1 MKKILSYALI
11 LLSVGFAS
19 CNSNNKPGSQPPESD
34 ANKNPDAT
42 TGNNTEHKA
51 ADNPNG
57 NSSVKLEQV
66 FADPTYQ
73 LTGVAISAKG
83 RLFTDYPLWAGPHQY
98 SLVEVLP
105 SNQVKPY
112 PDAAMNSW
120 KPGESGT
127 NKWVC
132 VQAVYIDDD
141 DAMWVIDPA
150 APKLDTVYQQ
160 SYKLVKINMNTN
172 KVERTYSFKGGAV
185 DEHSYLNDVRVD
197 TKRQIAYITNS
208 GTGGIVLAD
217 LKSGK
222 VRQLLQNHYSV
233 HTDKD
238 FKFIIDGKEM
248 KQDGQPVKFD
258 SDGIA
263 LTPDGNWLYYKPL
276 TDTKLYRIKT
286 EFLRNDTLPA
296 QKLKGYVED
305 LGKYVVTD
313 GMIFDKKGNLYVGDP
328 QNSAILQITP
338 DLKMTTLV
346 KDARLIWP
354 DSYSVSKD
362 GYLYVSC
369 SQIQKTPDHN
379 AGVNKRTTPYT
390 IYKIKLP

>member
-1 MKKILSYALI
+1 MLAA
-11 LLSVGFAS
+11 GFAA
-19 CNSNNKPGSQPPESD
+19 CNNNKLGDQPAASD
-34 ANKNPDAT
+34 ASKNPDAST
-42 TGNNTEHKA
+42 SNNTEHKA
-51 ADNPNG
+51 EDNPNG
-57 NSSVKLEQV
+57 NTSVKLEQV

-73 LTGVAISAKG
+73 LTGVAISKSG
-83 RLFTDYPLWAGPHQY
+83 RLFTNYPLWTPSIYKYA
-98 SLVEVLP
+98 LVEVLP
-105 SNQVKPY
+105 GNKTQPY

-120 KPGESGT
+120 KPGENGK

-132 VQAVYIDDD
+132 VQAPYIDDQD
-141 DAMWVIDPA
+141 VMWVIDPA
-150 APKLDTVYQQ
+150 APKLDKVYQQ
-160 SYKLVKINMNTN
+160 SHKLVKINLGTN
-172 KVERTYSFKGGAV
+172 KVERTYTFEGVA

-197 TKRQIAYITNS
+197 TKRQFAYITNS
-208 GTGGIVLAD
+208 GTGGIVVLD

-222 VRQLLQNHYSV
+222 ARQLLQNHYSV

-248 KQDGQPVKFD
+248 LQDGQPVKFD

-263 LTPDGNWLYYKPL
+263 LSPDGNWLYYKPL

-286 EFLRNDTLPA
+286 EFLRNDTLSG

-313 GMIFDKKGNLYVGDP
+313 GMEFDKKGNLYLGDP
-328 QNSAILQITP
+328 QNSSIVKISP

-346 KDARLIWP
+346 QDARLIWP
-354 DSYSVSKD
+354 DSYSLSKD
-362 GYLYVSC
+362 GAYLYVSC
-369 SQIQKTPDHN
+369 SQIQKTPEHN
-379 AGVNKRTTPYT
+379 AGINKRTTPYA

>member
-1 MKKILSYALI
+1 MLTYIMLVLI
-11 LLSVGFAS
+11 AGFAS
-19 CNSNNKPGSQPPESD
+19 CNSNKIGGQPSSSD
-34 ANKNPDAT
+34 AVKNTDAT

-66 FADPTYQ
+66 FSDPTYQ
-73 LTGVAISAKG
+73 LTGVAISAKE
-83 RLFTDYPLWAGPHQY
+83 RLFTNYPLWTPSIYKNA
-98 SLVEVLP
+98 LVEVLP
-105 SNQVKPY
+105 GNQVKPY

-120 KPGESGT
+120 KPGESGK

-132 VQAVYIDDD
+132 VQAVYIDDQD
-141 DAMWVIDPA
+141 VMWVIDPA
-150 APKLDTVYQQ
+150 APKLDKVYQQ
-160 SYKLVKINMNTN
+160 SYKLVKINLNTN
-172 KVERTYSFKGGAV
+172 KIERTYTFEGVA

-197 TKRQIAYITNS
+197 TKRQFAYITNS
-208 GTGGIVLAD
+208 GTGGILVVD

-222 VRQLLQNHYSV
+222 ARQLLQNHYSV

-263 LTPDGNWLYYKPL
+263 LSPNGDWLYYKPL
-276 TDTKLYRIKT
+276 TDIKLYRIRT
-286 EFLRNDTLPA
+286 EFLRDDTLSA

-305 LGKYVVTD
+305 LGKYIVTD
-313 GMIFDKKGNLYVGDP
+313 GMEFDKKGNLYLGDP
-328 QNSAILQITP
+328 QNSAIVKISP
-338 DLKMTTLV
+338 DLKMTTVV
-346 KDARLIWP
+346 KDVRLIWP

-369 SQIQKTPDHN
+369 SQIQKTPEHN
-379 AGVNKRTTPYT
+379 AGVNKRTTPYA
-390 IYKIKLP
+390 IYRLKLP

>member
-1 MKKILSYALI
+1 MKKLLSYSLI
-11 LLSVGFAS
+11 VLAASLAS
-19 CNSNNKPGSQPPESD
+19 CSNNKSGSQPSESD
-34 ANKNPDAT
+34 ANKNPGAT
-42 TGNNTEHKA
+42 TGNNAEHKA
-51 ADNPNG
+51 TDNPNG

-83 RLFTDYPLWAGPHQY
+83 RLFTNYPLWTPSIYKYA
-98 SLVEVLP
+98 LVEVLP
-105 SNQVKPY
+105 NNQVKPF

-120 KPGESGT
+120 KPGESGK

-132 VQAVYIDDD
+132 VQAVYIDDN
-141 DAMWVIDPA
+141 DAMWVVDPA
-150 APKLDTVYQQ
+150 APKLDKVYQQ
-160 SYKLVKINMNTN
+160 SNKLVKINLNTN
-172 KVERTYSFKGGAV
+172 KPERTYTFEGV
-185 DEHSYLNDVRVD
+185 TDEHSYINDVRVD
-197 TKRQIAYITNS
+197 TKRQYAYMTNS
-208 GTGGIVLAD
+208 GTGGIVVVD
-217 LKSGK
+217 LKTGK
-222 VRQLLQNHYSV
+222 ARQLLQNHYSV
-233 HTDKD
+233 HSDKD
-238 FKFIIDGKEM
+238 FKFIIGGKELM
-248 KQDGQPVKFD
+248 QEGQPVKFD

-263 LTPDGNWLYYKPL
+263 LTPDGDWLYYKPL

-305 LGKYVVTD
+305 LGKFAVTD
-313 GMIFDKKGNLYVGDP
+313 GMTFDKKGNLYLGDP
-328 QNSAILQITP
+328 QNSAILQISP

-369 SQIQKTPDHN
+369 SQIQKTPEHN

-390 IYKIKLP
+390 IYRLKLP

>member
-1 MKKILSYALI
+1 MKKTLTYVMVFLAT
-11 LLSVGFAS
+11 GFAA
-19 CNSNNKPGSQPPESD
+19 CNNNKPGDQKSESN
-34 ANKNPDAT
+34 AIKNSDAT
-42 TGNNTEHKA
+42 TSNNIEHKVEV
-51 ADNPNG
+51 NPNG
-57 NSSVKLEQV
+57 NTSVKLEQV

-83 RLFTDYPLWAGPHQY
+83 RLFTDYPLWSAIY
-98 SLVEVLP
+98 KNALVEVMP
-105 SNQVKPY
+105 GNQVKPY
-112 PDAAMNSW
+112 PDEVMNSW
-120 KPGESGT
+120 KPGESGK

-132 VQAVYIDDD
+132 VQAVYIDDQD
-141 DAMWVIDPA
+141 VMWVIDPA
-150 APKLDTVYQQ
+150 APKLDKVYQQ

-172 KVERTYSFKGGAV
+172 KVERTYTFEGGAV

-197 TKRQIAYITNS
+197 TKRQVAYITNS
-208 GTGGIVLAD
+208 GTGGIVLVD
-217 LKSGK
+217 LNSGK
-222 VRQLLQNHYSV
+222 VRQVLQNHYSV

-263 LTPDGNWLYYKPL
+263 LSPDGDWLYYKPL

-305 LGKYVVTD
+305 LGKYAVTD
-313 GMIFDKKGNLYVGDP
+313 GMEFDKKGNLYLGDP
-328 QNSAILQITP
+328 QHSAILKMTP

-369 SQIQKTPDHN
+369 SQIQKTPEHN
-379 AGVNKRTTPYT
+379 AGINKRTTPYA

>member
-1 MKKILSYALI
+1 MIVVLAA
-11 LLSVGFAS
+11 GFAS
-19 CNSNNKPGSQPPESD
+19 CNNNKIGNQSSESD

-42 TGNNTEHKA
+42 TSKNAEHKIEA
-51 ADNPNG
+51 ISNN
-57 NSSVKLEQV
+57 NKSIKLEQV

-73 LTGVAISAKG
+73 LTGVAISKTG
-83 RLFTDYPLWAGPHQY
+83 RLFTNYPLWTPSIYKYA
-98 SLVEVLP
+98 LVEVLP
-105 SNQVKPY
+105 GNQVKPY

-120 KPGESGT
+120 KPGESGK

-132 VQAVYIDDD
+132 VQAVYIDADD
-141 DAMWVIDPA
+141 VMWVIDPA
-150 APKLDTVYQQ
+150 APKLDKVYQQ
-160 SYKLVKINMNTN
+160 SHKLVKINLGTN
-172 KVERTYSFKGGAV
+172 KVERTYTFEGIA

-197 TKRQIAYITNS
+197 TKRQFAYITNS
-208 GTGGIVLAD
+208 GTGGIIVVD

-222 VRQLLQNHYSV
+222 ARQVLQNHYSV

-263 LTPDGNWLYYKPL
+263 LTSDGDWLYYKPL
-276 TDTKLYRIKT
+276 TDNKLYRVKT
-286 EFLRNDTLPA
+286 EFLRNDTLTG

-305 LGKYVVTD
+305 LGKYIVTD
-313 GMIFDKKGNLYVGDP
+313 GMEFDQKGNLYLGDP
-328 QNSAILQITP
+328 QHSSIVKITP
-338 DLKMTTLV
+338 DLKATTLV
-346 KDARLIWP
+346 QDARLIWP
-354 DSYSVSKD
+354 DSYSISKD

-369 SQIQKTPDHN
+369 SQIQKTPEHN
-379 AGVNKRTTPYT
+379 AGVNKRTSPYT

>member
-1 MKKILSYALI
+1 MKKILTYLLI
-11 LLSVGFAS
+11 VMAAGFAS
-19 CNSNNKPGSQPPESD
+19 CNNNKIGNQPAESN
-34 ANKNPDAT
+34 AIKNNDAT
-42 TGNNTEHKA
+42 SGNNTEHKA

-57 NSSVKLEQV
+57 NTSVKLEQV

-73 LTGVAISAKG
+73 LTGVAISAKR
-83 RLFTDYPLWAGPHQY
+83 RLFTNYPLWSSTYKYA
-98 SLVEVLP
+98 LVEVMP
-105 SNQVKPY
+105 GNKVKPY
-112 PDAAMNSW
+112 PDEAMNSW
-120 KPGESGT
+120 KKGESGK

-141 DAMWVIDPA
+141 DVMWVVDPA
-150 APKLDTVYQQ
+150 APKLDKVYQQ
-160 SYKLVKINMNTN
+160 SHKLVKINLNTN
-172 KVERTYSFKGGAV
+172 KVERTYTFEGIA

-197 TKRQIAYITNS
+197 TKRQFAYITNS
-208 GTGGIVLAD
+208 GTGGIVVVD

-222 VRQLLQNHYSV
+222 ARQVLQNHYSV

-248 KQDGQPVKFD
+248 MQDGQPVKFD

-263 LTPDGNWLYYKPL
+263 LSPDGDWLYYKPL
-276 TDTKLYRIKT
+276 TDVKLYRIKT
-286 EFLRNDTLPA
+286 EFLRNDTLSG

-305 LGKYVVTD
+305 LGKYLVTD
-313 GMIFDKKGNLYVGDP
+313 GMAFDKKGNLYLGDV
-328 QNSAILQITP
+328 QNSAIVQISP
-338 DLKMTTLV
+338 DLKITTIV

-379 AGVNKRTTPYT
+379 AGINKRTTPYA
-390 IYKIKLP
+390 IYRLKLP

>member
-1 MKKILSYALI
+1 MKRILTYIVVLAA
-11 LLSVGFAS
+11 GFAS
-19 CNSNNKPGSQPPESD
+19 CNNNKIGSQSSDSD
-34 ANKNPDAT
+34 ANRNPSAT
-42 TGNNTEHKA
+42 TSNNTEHKA
-51 ADNPNG
+51 EDNPNG
-57 NSSVKLEQV
+57 NTSVKLEQV

-73 LTGVAISAKG
+73 LTGVAISAKN
-83 RLFTDYPLWAGPHQY
+83 RLFTNYPLWTPSIYKNA
-98 SLVEVLP
+98 LVEVLP
-105 SNQVKPY
+105 GNKTQPY

-120 KPGESGT
+120 KPGESGK

-132 VQAVYIDDD
+132 VQAVYIDDQD
-141 DAMWVIDPA
+141 VMWVIDPA
-150 APKLDTVYQQ
+150 APKLGKVYQQ
-160 SYKLVKINMNTN
+160 SFKLVKINLNTN
-172 KVERTYSFKGGAV
+172 KVERTYTFEGVA

-197 TKRQIAYITNS
+197 TKRQFAYITNS
-208 GTGGIVLAD
+208 GTGGIVVVD

-222 VRQLLQNHYSV
+222 ARQLLQNHYSV

-238 FKFIIDGKEM
+238 FKFIIDGKELQ
-248 KQDGQPVKFD
+248 QDGQPVKFD

-263 LTPDGNWLYYKPL
+263 LSPDGDVLYYKPL

-286 EFLRNDTLPA
+286 EYLRNDTLSG

-313 GMIFDKKGNLYVGDP
+313 GMEFDKKGNLYLGDP
-328 QNSAILQITP
+328 QNSSIVKISP

-369 SQIQKTPDHN
+369 SQIQKTPEHN
-379 AGVNKRTTPYT
+379 AGINKRTSPYT
-390 IYKIKLP
+390 IFKLKLP

>member
-1 MKKILSYALI
+1 MVVLAA
-11 LLSVGFAS
+11 GFAS
-19 CNSNNKPGSQPPESD
+19 CNNNKLGDQSAASD
-34 ANKNPDAT
+34 ANKNPAAAT
-42 TGNNTEHKA
+42 SNNTEHKPE
-51 ADNPNG
+51 DNPNG
-57 NSSVKLEQV
+57 NTSVKLEQV
-66 FADPTYQ
+66 FADSIYQ
-73 LTGVAISAKG
+73 ITGVAISAKN
-83 RLFTDYPLWAGPHQY
+83 RLFTNYPLWTPSIYKYA
-98 SLVEVLP
+98 LVEVLLG
-105 SNQVKPY
+105 NKTQPY

-120 KPGESGT
+120 KPGESGK

-132 VQAVYIDDD
+132 VQAPYIDDQD
-141 DAMWVIDPA
+141 VMWVIDPA
-150 APKLDTVYQQ
+150 APKLDKVYQQ
-160 SYKLVKINMNTN
+160 SHKLVKINLGTN
-172 KVERTYSFKGGAV
+172 KVERTYTFEGVA

-197 TKRQIAYITNS
+197 TKRQFAYITNS
-208 GTGGIVLAD
+208 GTGGIVVVD

-222 VRQLLQNHYSV
+222 ARQLLQNHYSV

-238 FKFIIDGKEM
+238 FKFLIDGKELQ
-248 KQDGQPVKFD
+248 QDGQPVKFD

-263 LTPDGNWLYYKPL
+263 LSPDGDLLYYKPL

-286 EFLRNDTLPA
+286 EYLRNDTLSG

-305 LGKYVVTD
+305 LGKYIVTD
-313 GMIFDKKGNLYVGDP
+313 GMEFDKKGNLYLGDP
-328 QNSAILQITP
+328 QNSSIVKISP

-369 SQIQKTPDHN
+369 SQIQKTPEHN
-379 AGVNKRTTPYT
+379 AGINKRTTPYA

>member
-1 MKKILSYALI
+1 MKKILSYSLI
-11 LLSVGFAS
+11 ILAASLAS
-19 CNSNNKPGSQPPESD
+19 CSNNKSGNQSSESD

-42 TGNNTEHKA
+42 TSNNTEHKA
-51 ADNPNG
+51 VDNPNG

-73 LTGVAISAKG
+73 LTGVAVSAKG
-83 RLFTDYPLWAGPHQY
+83 RLFTNYPLWTPSIYKNA
-98 SLVEVLP
+98 LVEVLP
-105 SNQVKPY
+105 NNQVKPY
-112 PDAAMNSW
+112 PDAAANSW
-120 KPGESGT
+120 KPGESGK

-141 DAMWVIDPA
+141 DAMWVVDPA
-150 APKLDTVYQQ
+150 APKLDKVYQQ
-160 SYKLVKINMNTN
+160 SNKLVKINLNTN
-172 KVERTYSFKGGAV
+172 KVERTYTFDGV
-185 DEHSYLNDVRVD
+185 TDEHSYINDVRVD
-197 TKRQIAYITNS
+197 TKRQYAYLTNS
-208 GTGGIVLAD
+208 GTGGIVVVD
-217 LKSGK
+217 LKTGK
-222 VRQLLQNHYSV
+222 AKQVLQNHYSV
-233 HTDKD
+233 HSDKD

-248 KQDGQPVKFD
+248 MQDGQPVKFD
-258 SDGIA
+258 SDGIV
-263 LTPDGNWLYYKPL
+263 LTPDGDWLYYKPL

-286 EFLRNDTLPA
+286 EFLRNDTLSA

-305 LGKYVVTD
+305 LGKFAVTD
-313 GMIFDKKGNLYVGDP
+313 GMTFDKKGNLYLGDV
-328 QNSAILQITP
+328 QNSAILQISP

-369 SQIQKTPDHN
+369 SQIQKTPEHN
-379 AGVNKRTTPYT
+379 AGVNKRTSPYA